1 MRNFYLIL
9 HSVEVKGRKV
19 CIPRVLLEEVRFA
32 LRRVVTSLYVD
43 SDGKIKGITVDP
55 ILDLSLVGT
64 EREAKPLDPELLEQ
78 LMVGIQG
85 FMAGKDSESMPAK
98 CVLLVSRAA
107 RRLLWDLLRTRR
119 LDVPVLAFEEI
130 ADDIDFEMVGH
141 VEANGVESV
150 VEQLAA

>member
-1 MRNFYLIL
+1 
-9 HSVEVKGRKV
+9 
-19 CIPRVLLEEVRFA
+19 
-32 LRRVVTSLYVD
+32 
-43 SDGKIKGITVDP
+43 
-55 ILDLSLVGT
+55 
-64 EREAKPLDPELLEQ
+64 
-78 LMVGIQG
+78 
-85 FMAGKDSESMPAK
+85 MAGKDSESMPAK